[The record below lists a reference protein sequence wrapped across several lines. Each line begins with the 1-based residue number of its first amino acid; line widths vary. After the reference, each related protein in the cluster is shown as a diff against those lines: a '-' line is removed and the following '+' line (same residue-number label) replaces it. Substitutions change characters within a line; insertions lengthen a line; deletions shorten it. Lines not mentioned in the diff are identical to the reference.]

1 VIIDHYLWWIGDSRP
16 VRILILII
24 CYTFSNILSA
34 LHYSCIWIELDIF
47 QRWIGDCRSV
57 RILILIFCYTSQR
70 YRLYLILVFESSW
83 DIFQRWI
90 GDYRPVRI
98 LILIFCYTSQINRRF
113 LILIFESSWT
123 FFRDRDSMLY
133 KLIWSRFLGSVKA
146 FMGLLGQTVLVGVRV
161 LWWARHRFWPYPR
174 EFGFYFK
181 MNPAAGEIVL
191 VNAGNLLEIYSKIKK
206 LPCLWSA
213 MYKDPFPCLV
223 LPLGCSHLN
232 VFIDRTQF
240 CLHVIS
246 WPLEKA

>member
-70 YRLYLILVFESSW
+70 YRRYLILVFESSW

-133 KLIWSRFLGSVKA
+133 KLIWSRFLGSVQGLHGPLGTNG
-146 FMGLLGQTVLVGVRV
+146 FSWSSSPVMGTTQILALSSRIRILFQDESGSWRN
-161 LWWARHRFWPYPR
+161 RPCKCR
-174 EFGFYFK
+174 EF
-181 MNPAAGEIVL
+181 VR
-191 VNAGNLLEIYSKIKK
+191 NLLKNKK
-206 LPCLWSA
+206 TTIFVKC
-213 MYKDPFPCLV
+213 
-223 LPLGCSHLN
+223 
-232 VFIDRTQF
+232 
-240 CLHVIS
+240 HVQI
-246 WPLEKA
+246 W